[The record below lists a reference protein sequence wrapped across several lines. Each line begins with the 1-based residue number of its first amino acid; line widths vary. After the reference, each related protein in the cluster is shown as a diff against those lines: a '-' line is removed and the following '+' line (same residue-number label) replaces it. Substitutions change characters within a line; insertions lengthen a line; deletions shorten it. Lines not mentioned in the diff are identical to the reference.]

1 MPKQKSVKGLVK
13 RVRVTKNGKVLS
25 ASAGSQHRRA
35 IKNAKQRRRVSGTR
49 PMSPTAAKAI
59 RKVMTH
65 NR

>member
-35 IKNAKQRRRVSGTR
+35 IKTPKQRRRLSGTR
-49 PMSPTAAKAI
+49 PVQPTAAKAI
-59 RKVMTH
+59 RKVMGR